1 MTLAALNV
9 VVGVTVMVAVPAA
22 TDTVAVPP
30 APPTVTASEWLVSS
44 TGVPPILR
52 NSVVSATLVTVI
64 TTWVRV
70 WPASTVEVAGE
81 ENRSTGPLPA
91 KSGVDVSVKVTAP
104 PPFAVAVRVGSS
116 LTGVMASVLVAR
128 LLSTTASLTLNS
140 TVLLT
145 PGSLLVLL
153 KVIERSAV

>member
-1 MTLAALNV
+1 M
-9 VVGVTVMVAVPAA
+9 
-22 TDTVAVPP
+22 
-30 APPTVTASEWLVSS
+30 
-44 TGVPPILR
+44 
-52 NSVVSATLVTVI
+52 VSATLVTVI

-70 WPASTVEVAGE
+70 WPASMVEVAGE
-81 ENRSTGPLPA
+81 ENRSTGPVPA
-91 KSGVDVSVKVTAP
+91 KSGVDVSMKVTVP

-116 LTGVMASVLVAR
+116 LTGVIASVLVVR

-153 KVIERSAV
+153 KVIERSAA